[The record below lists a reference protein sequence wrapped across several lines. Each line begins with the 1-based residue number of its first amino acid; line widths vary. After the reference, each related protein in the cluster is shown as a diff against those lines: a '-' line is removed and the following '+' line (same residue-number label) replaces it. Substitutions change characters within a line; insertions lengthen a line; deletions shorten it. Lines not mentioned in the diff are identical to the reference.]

1 MYYINACSTISHQG
15 SFQNVD
21 WINELKILTNNS
33 ELITPNYKDFIDA
46 ADLRRMSKIIR
57 MGIACSKDCIQQAE
71 IDNPDAIIVGTGL
84 GCLTDTEKFLHNTLT
99 IEGLIPPTAFIQSTH
114 NTIAGQISLALK
126 NHQYNMT
133 HTQNSLSFEH
143 ALMDGMLCLDEG
155 INSVLVGSADEN
167 IPLMDELAHS
177 FNWSKIENKL
187 TSGASFFIVSNA
199 KNNSTKV
206 QLIDCF
212 TVGLNDTNPN
222 ALITSFLAKNNL
234 SLNDIDLVLFNS
246 NGTIH
251 NDEILKDFNSV
262 PVFSYEQYCGYY
274 FTNVAFG
281 MHLAIEILSKKKPFL
296 IENKRHLR
304 RILLYNNFNNKN
316 IGLILLQDLE
326 T

>member
-1 MYYINACSTISHQG
+1 MYYINACSTISHQD
-15 SFQNVD
+15 SFQNES

-57 MGIACSKDCIQQAE
+57 IGIACSKDCIRQAG

-84 GCLTDTEKFLHNTLT
+84 GCLADTEKFLHNTLT
-99 IEGLIPPTAFIQSTH
+99 IKGLMPPTSFIQSTH
-114 NTIAGQISLALK
+114 NTTAGQISLALK

-167 IPLMDELAHS
+167 IPLMDQIAHS
-177 FNWSKIENKL
+177 FNWSEIENKL

-206 QLIDCF
+206 QIIDCF
-212 TVGLNDTNPN
+212 TVVLNNTIPK
-222 ALITSFLAKNNL
+222 ALINSFLAKNNL
-234 SLNDIDLVLFNS
+234 SLSDIDLVLFNS
-246 NGTIH
+246 NGTLKS
-251 NDEILKDFNSV
+251 DEILNEFNPI
-262 PVFSYEQYCGYY
+262 PVLAYEQYCGYY

-281 MHLAIEILSKKKPFL
+281 IHLATEILSKKKSFW
-296 IENKRHLR
+296 ITNKKPIHL
-304 RILLYNNFNNKN
+304 ILLYNNFNNKN
-316 IGLILLQDLE
+316 IGLTLLQTLE

>member
-15 SFQNVD
+15 SFQNES
-21 WINELKILTNNS
+21 WINELKIVTNNS
-33 ELITPNYKDFIDA
+33 KLITPNYKEFVDA

-143 ALMDGMLCLDEG
+143 ALMDAMLCLDEG
-155 INSVLVGSADEN
+155 KDTVLVGSADEN
-167 IPLMDELAHS
+167 IALMDELSKS
-177 FNWSKIENKL
+177 FNWSEIENKL

-199 KNNSTKV
+199 KNNLTKV

-212 TVGLNDTNPN
+212 TVGLNDTNPK

-246 NGTIH
+246 NGT
-251 NDEILKDFNSV
+251 LKLDIIQKEFNPISV
-262 PVFSYEQYCGYY
+262 LSYEHFCGYY

-281 MHLAIEILSKKKPFL
+281 MHLATEILNKKKTSF
-296 IENKRHLR
+296 ITNNKPVH

-316 IGLILLQDLE
+316 IGLTLLQALE
-326 T
+326 A